1 MWHVIRR
8 RHCRVASGIIIRF
21 VQTQMLRMTA
31 SRFGSLHD
39 DCFQSL
45 FQEFGI
51 VDIGRCNHDRQ
62 RPTSSIGQNAAFR
75 PVFRSIGGVGTNR
88 APPNRALP
96 MAVSAACQ
104 SH

>member
-1 MWHVIRR
+1 
-8 RHCRVASGIIIRF
+8 
-21 VQTQMLRMTA
+21 MLWMTA
-31 SRFGSLHD
+31 RRFGSLND

-51 VDIGRCNHDRQ
+51 VDIGRRNHHRQ
-62 RPTSSIGQNAAFR
+62 RPARSIGQNAAFR
-75 PVFRSIGGVGTNR
+75 PIFRSIGGVGPNR

-104 SH
+104 SRWTALESSHSLMMSAQVFSNKPT